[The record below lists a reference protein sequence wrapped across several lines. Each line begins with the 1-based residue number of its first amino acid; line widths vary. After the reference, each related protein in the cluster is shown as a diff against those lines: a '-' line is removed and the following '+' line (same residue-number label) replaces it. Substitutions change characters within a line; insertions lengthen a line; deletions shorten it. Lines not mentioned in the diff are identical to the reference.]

1 MSKSHERV
9 IERLKSSGEE
19 VRRLCRDLDE
29 ITASTRTVPDKW
41 SVKEILAH
49 LAKLQEVFE
58 QRVDAILAKEGAPIT
73 SYDPEK
79 DAEFAAFAA
88 KSADELWKGFE
99 EGRQRLV
106 GKLEKLAPADWHRKG
121 SHPDYP
127 VYDIHFAMEYM
138 THHEEHHAFQMFTRR
153 PAGKTPH

>member
-1 MSKSHERV
+1 MSNSHARV
-9 IERLKSSGEE
+9 IERLKSSGED

-29 ITASTRTVPDKW
+29 ITVSRRTEPEKW

-79 DAEFAAFAA
+79 DAEFAAFAK
-88 KSADELWKGFE
+88 KSADEIWKGFD
-99 EGRQRLV
+99 EGRRRLV
-106 GKLEKLAPADWHRKG
+106 AKLE
-121 SHPDYP
+121 
-127 VYDIHFAMEYM
+127 
-138 THHEEHHAFQMFTRR
+138 
-153 PAGKTPH
+153 

>member
-29 ITASTRTVPDKW
+29 VTVSNRTEPEKW

-58 QRVDAILAKEGAPIT
+58 KRVDAILAKEGAPIT
-73 SYDPEK
+73 SYDPEN
-79 DAEFAAFAA
+79 DLEFAAFAR
-88 KSADELWKGFE
+88 KSAEELWKGFE

-138 THHEEHHAFQMFTRR
+138 AHHEAHHAFQMFTRR